1 MPKNNTNP
9 PNEETPQETSKHV
22 AETFFGV
29 TDDKA
34 SRQKVI
40 WQLLAGAPACAVVIP
55 ALFYLKFGEIGG
67 LGWGTTVFFVV
78 YCLLAAIGLYFQPL
92 TAYHTLVR
100 LRGDWVDRVGAF
112 WLVSCVFGP
121 FLGWVITSVFPLT
134 VASWHMLYGL
144 RVFLAVGL
152 PLITALPLT
161 RYLRGK
167 AIWVALPLLVA
178 VTMLPIMS
186 AVNPSRDLWNGPVVR
201 QVQPTGKY
209 ELYLQYTKQTL
220 GVKK

>member
-1 MPKNNTNP
+1 MPEKNTKI
-9 PNEETPQETSKHV
+9 PNKETPQETSRKV

-29 TDDKA
+29 TGDKA
-34 SRQKVI
+34 SRQKTI
-40 WQLLAGAPACAVVIP
+40 WQLLAGALACAVLIP
-55 ALFYLKFGEIGG
+55 ALFYMKFGEIEG

-92 TAYHTLVR
+92 TDYHTPVR

-121 FLGWVITSVFPLT
+121 FFGWVITSAFPLT

-167 AIWVALPLLVA
+167 ATWVALPLLVV

-201 QVQPTGKY
+201 QVQSTGKY
-209 ELYLQYTKQTL
+209 ELFLQYTEQTL